1 MERKL
6 SSYYFIIAVTVLVQ
20 LLIVSN
26 VSFGQKLNL
35 SYKVMQNNNT
45 LGWIKIQKIETGTS
59 SHIVLDSE
67 IKKKL
72 IFTISVIEKQEA
84 TFTNGLMMK
93 SFIYRKVNN
102 DLKMNKH
109 TLYNGK
115 FYDVKNPGKT
125 EPLMISRIHYNLLSL
140 YFKEPVNIKQ
150 VYSDTFEQL
159 LNIESAGNACYKVK
173 LPDGNSNY
181 YYYANGICSR
191 VRLEHTLFSIEFVRN

>member
-1 MERKL
+1 MKRKV
-6 SSYYFIIAVTVLVQ
+6 SNYYFSIVLTGLAQ
-20 LLIVSN
+20 LLFVSYD
-26 VSFGQKLNL
+26 SLGQRLNL

-45 LGWIKIQKIETGTS
+45 LGWIKIQKTETGTS
-59 SHIVLDSE
+59 SHIILDSE

-72 IFTISVIEKQEA
+72 IFTISVVEKQEA

-102 DLKMNKH
+102 DVKMNKN

-115 FYDVKNPGKT
+115 FYDVRNLGKS
-125 EPLMISRIHYNLLSL
+125 ERLMISRIHYNLLSL
-140 YFKEPVNIKQ
+140 YFKEPVNVKQ
-150 VYSDTFEQL
+150 VYSDTFQQL
-159 LNIESAGNACYKVK
+159 LNIEFAGNACYKVK